1 MFNDNRIVEDI
12 KRIPIL
18 DVVQALGGLGLNGKL
33 QGDCPTGHDS
43 ENHKCFSI
51 DVKDNIWSCFHCNV
65 GRGSSVIDLVMV
77 VENKTFPEALAWFG
91 ENFNINGKVHKTVE
105 ANPVEKV
112 NLEEIYAKDALY
124 SLIFEK
130 GKELL
135 YTDIGK
141 IALDYLV
148 EARGY
153 AIENLKE
160 SDWIYFPSDKEIRVY
175 LLKMQPDAKAQIA
188 KLGLQGAG
196 GDNFRLAF
204 PYRNRDGF
212 ITGFVKRATEPKG
225 ITIGDSENV
234 RYDSTKGLTKDDLF
248 NLCNCREYKELLIVE
263 GYPDALYLPTLDF
276 KNIVA
281 IGQGALGVKHVDG
294 LKALGIAKVTI
305 CLDNDKA
312 GIENTPKAVEKFK
325 DSGIQVYTM
334 NPTLMGAHKDPDEFV
349 KANGIEAFIE
359 LYEGA
364 ELQTDKSSNPVTEKE
379 AKTKKANAE
388 LKAIIG
394 KHDLSTDEG
403 KQSALIEAKAYI
415 DQVTN
420 TNISG
425 KLMATL
431 NDSLGDSKY
440 KKAKYIYT
448 DDMGRMT
455 FSHGK
460 LADELMSEYTFI
472 CVDGVLYVYQNGVY
486 NAIGDSFV
494 ESECQKRLDWSAR
507 NTRIN
512 EVISYIKR
520 CVGVKNET
528 LNTHKYLINLEN
540 GMYDLTNEKLLTHS
554 TEYLSTT
561 RIPVKYDPNADNSV
575 ITAWL
580 ASIFVDSDCIQLV
593 CELFGYCMIPDTTMK
608 KAFMLVGPT
617 NTGKS
622 TYSRV
627 LENFVGNENVS
638 KIPLQEISDSR
649 FKRAELFGK
658 LVNIFADLDT
668 KPLKSTSYFKT
679 IVSGDSIDAERKCQ
693 NPFFF
698 KPFARLVFS
707 ANEIPTSSDK
717 STAYFNRWNIINF
730 DQVFEGTADK
740 KGLAD
745 ELSKPENLSAL
756 LNCAIFGLKSVLKR
770 QSFTVTEKGKEAL
783 ADYQKQ
789 NDPVGAFLESCCELD
804 VNSRVIRGDLF
815 TAFCQ
820 YCAEYE
826 FNACTVKAFYQRIR
840 NLKGVKEDR
849 TSKERLFTGIKLIAG

>member
-379 AKTKKANAE
+379 AETKKDKKKGDSQATILVKLCQKYNVE
-388 LKAIIG
+388 LWHTKDKQPMATFLIDKHYENWTTNSKTFKEYLQRLYFENYKTAPGKSAIIDAIG
-394 KHDLSTDEG
+394 VIDGLARWNGVEKEVFTRLAYVEDKIYLDLCNDTWQVIEIDSIGWRVLDVSPIAFRRGRGMLALPIPTQQG
-403 KQSALIEAKAYI
+403 NISALFDIFYVEAKTQALILACLIGAMNQKGPFPILVFNGEQGSGKSTLCSLFKNILDPGMANLKSIPREERDLIISASNSWILSY
-415 DQVTN
+415 D
-420 TNISG
+420 NISG
-425 KLMATL
+425 FPEWISDAMCRLSTGGGISIRELYSDSEEMIFDVKRPIVL
-431 NDSLGDSKY
+431 NGIENIGLRSDFADRTILISLPK
-440 KKAKYIYT
+440 I
-448 DDMGRMT
+448 
-455 FSHGK
+455 
-460 LADELMSEYTFI
+460 E
-472 CVDGVLYVYQNGVY
+472 
-486 NAIGDSFV
+486 
-494 ESECQKRLDWSAR
+494 KRLDEKSMKMKFAELHPIILGGLCDATAMALKNIDTVKLDNLPRMADFALWITASEQAL
-507 NTRIN
+507 
-512 EVISYIKR
+512 
-520 CVGVKNET
+520 GVKN
-528 LNTHKYLINLEN
+528 LVDLYQEN
-540 GMYDLTNEKLLTHS
+540 RDEQSAIVLGASVVGTAIMDFM
-554 TEYLSTT
+554 TT
-561 RIPVKYDPNADNSV
+561 RTFWEGTLKQLLDELDTYVDVSKRREKSYPKDATRLSGKLRRDAKQLRDFGIYISFGEHSMKGNSV
-575 ITAWL
+575 
-580 ASIFVDSDCIQLV
+580 
-593 CELFGYCMIPDTTMK
+593 K
-608 KAFMLVGPT
+608 
-617 NTGKS
+617 
-622 TYSRV
+622 
-627 LENFVGNENVS
+627 LE
-638 KIPLQEISDSR
+638 KI
-649 FKRAELFGK
+649 
-658 LVNIFADLDT
+658 
-668 KPLKSTSYFKT
+668 
-679 IVSGDSIDAERKCQ
+679 
-693 NPFFF
+693 
-698 KPFARLVFS
+698 
-707 ANEIPTSSDK
+707 
-717 STAYFNRWNIINF
+717 
-730 DQVFEGTADK
+730 
-740 KGLAD
+740 
-745 ELSKPENLSAL
+745 
-756 LNCAIFGLKSVLKR
+756 
-770 QSFTVTEKGKEAL
+770 
-783 ADYQKQ
+783 
-789 NDPVGAFLESCCELD
+789 
-804 VNSRVIRGDLF
+804 
-815 TAFCQ
+815 
-820 YCAEYE
+820 
-826 FNACTVKAFYQRIR
+826 
-840 NLKGVKEDR
+840 
-849 TSKERLFTGIKLIAG
+849 